1 MEKPKPLLIMFLA
14 ITIVVAGF
22 IYYSYSKKSGTL
34 MNRGEQLQEGGQQ
47 QDANFQGPTGGPYIK
62 GPGGPPPVSE

>member
-1 MEKPKPLLIMFLA
+1 MEKPRSLLIMFLA

-22 IYYSYSKKSGTL
+22 IYYSYSRKTETL
-34 MNRGEQLQEGGQQ
+34 TNGGEPQEEEQQ
-47 QDANFQGPTGGPYIK
+47 QDTNFQGPTGDPYIK

>member
-1 MEKPKPLLIMFLA
+1 MEKPRSLLIMFLA

-22 IYYSYSKKSGTL
+22 IYYSYSRKTETL
-34 MNRGEQLQEGGQQ
+34 TNGGEPQEGGQQ

>member
-1 MEKPKPLLIMFLA
+1 MFLA
-14 ITIVVAGF
+14 VVIVVAGF

-34 MNRGEQLQEGGQQ
+34 TNGGEQLQEGGQQ

-62 GPGGPPPVSE
+62 GPGGPPPISE